1 MKYYS
6 TKDKACARAFSLR
19 EAVQAGLAP
28 DGGLFVPERIPQADM
43 AVAERLAGES
53 YAALAGY
60 LAELFF
66 GDDIDPGLLRREME
80 RIYDFPLPLRRVG
93 SRYTLELFHGPTFA
107 FKDYGAGFMGRMIGL
122 MGGAGEKLVILTA
135 TSGDTGSAV
144 AHGFYGVPGVE
155 VVLLYPE
162 GKISR
167 LQECQMT
174 TLGGNIHPLR
184 VAGTFDDCQRLVK
197 GLFADA
203 KFRAGHRVSSANS
216 INLLRWIPQAFY
228 YFYGYCLWRQ
238 QTGGGRPVVVVPSGN
253 YGNLSA
259 GMLARRMGLP
269 LGGFVAASNRNDVVP
284 EFLRSGEYR
293 PRPSV
298 RTPANAMDV
307 GAPSNFERMLW
318 LCGGEPDALRD
329 ELEGFRCD
337 HDPPYDRRAAP
348 QLRIPFRPAQRHRI
362 CRFRSVRETGILPL
376 YGASRQ
382 IRGGHLP
389 RHGGCGSAA
398 SAAGPARLP
407 APGFGAYG
415 GRPGG
420 TRAIRGRDINR
431 LPGRGVA
438 VRAGCASWPAR
449 KKGLQPLRLQ
459 PLFCG

>member
-6 TKDKACARAFSLR
+6 TRDKAHARPCSLR
-19 EAVQAGLAP
+19 EAVEAGLAP

-60 LAELFF
+60 LAALFF
-66 GDDIDPGLLRREME
+66 GEDIDAGILQREIG
-80 RIYDFPLPLRRVG
+80 RIYDFQVPLRPVG

-107 FKDYGAGFMGRMIGL
+107 FKDFGAGFMGRMVGL
-122 MGGAGEKLVILTA
+122 LGGADEKLVILTA

-144 AHGFYGVPGVE
+144 AHGFYDVPGVE

-174 TLGGNIHPLR
+174 ALGGNIHPLR

-197 GLFADA
+197 ELFADA
-203 KFRAGHRVSSANS
+203 PFRKRRRVTSANS

-228 YFYGYCLWRQ
+228 YFYGYCQWRQ
-238 QTGGGRPVVVVPSGN
+238 ATGGDRPVVVVPSGN
-253 YGNLSA
+253 YGNLAA

-269 LGGFVAASNRNDVVP
+269 LGGFVAASNVNDVVP
-284 EFLRSGEYR
+284 EFIRTGVYR

-318 LCGGEPDALRD
+318 LCDGDPEMLRA

-337 HDPPYDRRAAP
+337 DASIRRT
-348 QLRIPFRPAQRHRI
+348 ID
-362 CRFRSVRETGILPL
+362 EL
-376 YGASRQ
+376 YE
-382 IRGGHLP
+382 
-389 RHGGCGSAA
+389 RHGYFSDPHSAVGYAA
-398 SAAGPARLP
+398 SAAVDK
-407 APGFGAYG
+407 PGFYLSTAHPAKFGEVIESVTG
-415 GRPGG
+415 SRVPLLERLERLTRRPQFSEPL
-420 TRAIRGRDINR
+420 AAD
-431 LPGRGVA
+431 LAAFEEFVA
-438 VRAGCASWPAR
+438 NV
-449 KKGLQPLRLQ
+449 
-459 PLFCG
+459 

>member
-1 MKYYS
+1 M
-6 TKDKACARAFSLR
+6 
-19 EAVQAGLAP
+19 
-28 DGGLFVPERIPQADM
+28 
-43 AVAERLAGES
+43 
-53 YAALAGY
+53 
-60 LAELFF
+60 
-66 GDDIDPGLLRREME
+66 
-80 RIYDFPLPLRRVG
+80 YDFPLPLRRVG

-197 GLFADA
+197 GCLPTQNSV
-203 KFRAGHRVSSANS
+203 RGHRVSSANS
-216 INLLRWIPQAFY
+216 INSCCA
-228 YFYGYCLWRQ
+228 GYRRHSIISTAIAC
-238 QTGGGRPVVVVPSGN
+238 GGSRRAADAPVVVVPSGN

-269 LGGFVAASNRNDVVP
+269 SADSSRLRTGTTWCPSSCAAA
-284 EFLRSGEYR
+284 EYR

-337 HDPPYDRRAAP
+337 DAMIRRTIDG
-348 QLRIPFRPAQRHRI
+348 LHRNYGYLFRPAQRHRI

-376 YGASRQ
+376 YGASPPNSGRSS
-382 IRGGHLP
+382 P

-398 SAAGPARLP
+398 PPRLARLACLP
-407 APGFGAYG
+407 RVSEPMAADLGALE
-415 GRPGG
+415 
-420 TRAIRGRDINR
+420 AIRGRDINR

-449 KKGLQPLRLQ
+449 KRGCNLCGCNPFLRIGA
-459 PLFCG
+459 PGAGRA